1 MDLENAFD
9 RETDHG
15 RGMDKYDK
23 LLAAALRSIAATY
36 RSARPGRSLVI
47 AARSCRR
54 RPSSRGAP
62 RISNL

>member
-36 RSARPGRSLVI
+36 RSAQGPGAHS
-47 AARSCRR
+47 
-54 RPSSRGAP
+54 
-62 RISNL
+62 